1 MYFFKK
7 QRVRMWS
14 CGGSVVNIMQTIER
28 GSSNSLSD
36 MTFAAVV
43 NNSMVTGS
51 STDHTMSFLHFRIV
65 GSVVLVNDIVN
76 KTYSSLTRLKSHQLL
91 LHTIV

>member
-1 MYFFKK
+1 M
-7 QRVRMWS
+7 
-14 CGGSVVNIMQTIER
+14 VNIMQTIER
-28 GSSNSLSD
+28 GSGSSLSL
-36 MTFAAVV
+36 TFAAMV

-51 STDHTMSFLHFRIV
+51 STDHTTSLLHFRIV
-65 GSVVLVNDIVN
+65 GSVVLVNDSVN